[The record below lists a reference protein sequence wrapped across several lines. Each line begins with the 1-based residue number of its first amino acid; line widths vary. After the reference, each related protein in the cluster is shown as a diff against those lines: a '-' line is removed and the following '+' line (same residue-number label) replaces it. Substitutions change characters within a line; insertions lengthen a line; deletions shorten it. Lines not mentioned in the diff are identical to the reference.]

1 MPEGLKKDNITD
13 MEQKTLDVAMK
24 HSHTTFVGL
33 LIIAMLISVVF
44 IFLNKNKRKGSPK
57 WLKISHMVLGTFT
70 LITGIYLML
79 NAPGGSQPLY
89 WFKLV
94 LVFIAM
100 FLGIAGSRKKNAPMG
115 LGSLVLLLG
124 IMALTYVK
132 PSFLLTQPDGLA
144 SDDEIEQVIAGRNGS
159 RETGGNETIEE
170 RDLRIG
176 KSLYYKYDC
185 NTCHGDDGAFG
196 FQGAK
201 DLSESVLSDEEIGD
215 MIRNGKGLMPAVE
228 GIGDTEVDL
237 LITYSKSFRK

>member
-1 MPEGLKKDNITD
+1 
-13 MEQKTLDVAMK
+13 MK

-44 IFLNKNKRKGSPK
+44 IFLNKNKEKGSPK

-79 NAPGGSQPLY
+79 NSPDGNQPLY

-94 LVFIAM
+94 LVIIAM
-100 FLGIAGSRKKNAPMG
+100 VLGIVGSRKKNAPMG
-115 LGSLVLLLG
+115 IGSLVLLLG
-124 IMALTYVK
+124 IMALAYAK
-132 PSFLLTQPDGLA
+132 PGFLIVQPDDLA
-144 SDDEIEQVIAGRNGS
+144 SDDEIAQVLSERNGNG
-159 RETGGNETIEE
+159 ETEGGETTEQ

-176 KSLYYKYDC
+176 KSLYYKYSC
-185 NTCHGDDGAFG
+185 NTCHGDDGAYG

-201 DLSESVLSDEEIGD
+201 NLSESTLSDAEIGD

-228 GIGDTEVDL
+228 GIGDTEVEL

>member
-1 MPEGLKKDNITD
+1 
-13 MEQKTLDVAMK
+13 MK

-44 IFLNKNKRKGSPK
+44 IFLNKNNDKVSPK

-70 LITGIYLML
+70 LVTGIYLMAT
-79 NAPGGSQPLY
+79 APDGTQPLY

-94 LVFIAM
+94 LVVIAM
-100 FLGIAGSRKKNAPMG
+100 VLGIVGSRKKNPGMAI
-115 LGSLVLLLG
+115 GSLVVLIG
-124 IMALTYVK
+124 IMSIAYAK
-132 PSFLLTQPDGLA
+132 PSFLMTQPDGLA
-144 SDDEIEQVIAGRNGS
+144 SDEEIEQVLSGQNDGGTEDGEPTGNG
-159 RETGGNETIEE
+159 ETIEQ

-176 KSLYYKYDC
+176 KSLYYKHNC
-185 NTCHGDDGAFG
+185 NTCHGDDGAYG

-201 DLSESVLSDEEIGD
+201 DLSESTLSDEEIGE

-228 GIGDTEVDL
+228 GIRDSEVEL